1 MRRNSTLIRLG
12 TAGLLALSLALT
24 PPARAQGTV
33 GVDPVARLFDA
44 VPGQTITQVLN
55 IYNPNPDPQP
65 LRVSAYLS
73 DMDISEV
80 GETSYLPPGSLPE
93 SLKNWI
99 TFSPTALE
107 LGGQQTQEVRYTVQV
122 PANAAPGTHW
132 IMLMLEGQDPA
143 PKPGQ
148 TLAAFRLRVAHTI
161 YVNVAPVKRVG
172 AIVGIFDQLP
182 KTAEGAYTIGVQ
194 YSNSGNVVSGVQGR
208 VELRG
213 ADGEI
218 AATLPLNLDVA
229 LPGHTLLLQAS
240 LSGPLPKGQYSAL
253 VVLNDGDQS
262 RELLGEHVLS
272 LPFDLAAPPPLPAP
286 SEGQGSQP

>member
-1 MRRNSTLIRLG
+1 MRRNSTLARLG
-12 TAGLLALSLALT
+12 AAGLLLLT
-24 PPARAQGTV
+24 LPLARAQGTV

-44 VPGQTITQVLN
+44 VPGQTITQILN

-73 DMDISEV
+73 DMDISAV
-80 GETSYLPPGSLPE
+80 GETSYLPPGSLRE
-93 SLKNWI
+93 SLNTWM
-99 TFSPTALE
+99 TFSPTSLD
-107 LGGQQTQEVRYTVQV
+107 LGGQQTQQVRYTVQV

-132 IMLMLEGQDPA
+132 IMLMLEGQDPL

-148 TLAAFRLRVAHTI
+148 TLASFRLRVAHTI
-161 YVNVAPVKRVG
+161 YVNVGPVKRGG
-172 AIVGIFDQLP
+172 AIVGIFDQPP
-182 KTAEGAYTIGVQ
+182 KTSADPYTIGVQ
-194 YSNSGNVVSGVQGR
+194 YANSGNVVSGVQGR

-213 ADGEI
+213 ADGEL

-240 LSGPLPKGQYSAL
+240 LGGPLPKGQYSAL
-253 VVLNDGDQS
+253 VVLNDGDKS

-272 LPFDLAAPPPLPAP
+272 LPFDLVAPAPLPAA
-286 SEGQGSQP
+286 GGN